1 MPDLCERYDMERIGL
16 LYHPKLSESLR
27 LARSLENLLK
37 SRGLS
42 VWVGSAW
49 EDEEARK
56 HIPDLDLI
64 VTLGGD
70 GTILRGARMAV
81 LQGTPILSVNMG
93 RFGFLAEAQPDEATD
108 RLITILSGE
117 YWLEERIMLHAELH
131 RQGEQQASY
140 EALNDVVVGHGLI
153 SRVVR
158 LTVYV
163 DGEHVAHYVAD
174 GVIVATPTGSTAY
187 SLAAGGPIL
196 HPRLRDILLT
206 PIAPHRALERSLV
219 LPPESAVEIRLS
231 TEYQAILSIDGQIDV
246 QLEDE
251 DRVFVTV
258 SPHPC
263 NLVRTQPRN
272 YFGRNLLERLKQ

>member
-1 MPDLCERYDMERIGL
+1 MQKIGL
-16 LYHPKLSESLR
+16 LYHPKIHESLR
-27 LARSLENLLK
+27 LAHRLEDLLK
-37 SRGLS
+37 SKGLS

-49 EDEEARK
+49 EDEEAK
-56 HIPDLDLI
+56 NHIPDLDLI

-81 LQGTPILSVNMG
+81 LHGTPILSVNMG
-93 RFGFLAEAQPDEATD
+93 RFGFLAEAQPDEAMD
-108 RLITILSGE
+108 KLLGVLSGE

-131 RQGEQQASY
+131 RQGHRQSSY
-140 EALNDVVVGHGLI
+140 DALNDVVVGHGTV

-158 LTVYV
+158 LATYV
-163 DGEHVAHYVAD
+163 DGEYVVDYVAD
-174 GVIVATPTGSTAY
+174 GVIIATPTGSTAY

-196 HPRLRDILLT
+196 HPQIKDLLLT

-231 TEYQAILSIDGQIDV
+231 TEYHAILSIDGQIDV
-246 QLEDE
+246 QLEDG
-251 DRVFVTV
+251 DRVLVTV
-258 SPHPC
+258 SPHRC
-263 NLVRTQPRN
+263 NLVRTKPRN